1 MTGGS
6 PRSLSSVIHCEVAAA
21 DRIWRRAVTDGRA
34 ATACLTVSGQP
45 SYGGRGPLPTS
56 TRVGRSWS
64 AVKYARN
71 NAVHLTRLRLPA
83 GALNCYTVH
92 FRNWRDDKPLYLQK
106 KQSLHS
112 ICIIIHKFIYF
123 NLQFYNLQLF
133 TILQFTILQ
142 FTIYNQFI
150 YFNLHSVYILSAEY
164 LQFHKS
170 DRLQISLYK
179 YCLINYL
186 YLVEIVVIHWT

>member
-123 NLQFYNLQLF
+123 NLQFTIYNFTTYNYLQFYNLQF
-133 TILQFTILQ
+133 YNLQFTINLYISIYTL
-142 FTIYNQFI
+142 FTFCLLNIYSFI
-150 YFNLHSVYILSAEY
+150 S
-164 LQFHKS
+164 
-170 DRLQISLYK
+170 QIDFK
-179 YCLINYL
+179 
-186 YLVEIVVIHWT
+186 